1 MDYVRRHEVIIVV
14 INIEEYIE
22 NCKYWIDLEDLKQA
36 YLKFSEVGVIRFI
49 EENSSS
55 IGKL

>member
-1 MDYVRRHEVIIVV
+1 MIIVV